1 MNVLYWFESI
11 RNTEGTGLLTRF
23 FEFITFFGHE
33 LIPIALICVLYW
45 CADKKLAYKIGFS
58 FFLSGLMTQ
67 CLKVTFRVERPWIKD
82 PAFTPVEGAVNEAT
96 SYSFPSG
103 HTQAATS
110 VYGSLALTLKKHW
123 LRIVCVL
130 LFVIVGISRLY
141 LGVHTPLDVGV
152 SMALT
157 FVITLIVFSFFEK
170 LYDNRKA
177 DIWVSLVMV
186 AISLFTLIYT
196 SVLFGN
202 GKINYKAASD
212 CIKSGGAGLAFAIGY
227 FIERRY
233 IDFDTKAKNIWMQI
247 VKLAAGLG
255 IALGLKE
262 GLKVI
267 FKLILGPENL
277 WADGIRYFVLVA
289 VIIVIYPWII
299 KKLSQRN

>member
-1 MNVLYWFESI
+1 MNILYWFESI
-11 RNTEGTGLLTRF
+11 RNPVLDGF
-23 FEFITFFGHE
+23 FSAITFFGHE

-67 CLKVTFRVERPWIKD
+67 CLKITFRIDRPWIKD
-82 PAFTPVEGAVNEAT
+82 PGFKPVGNAIDEAT

-110 VYGSLALTLKKHW
+110 VYGSLALTLKKVW

-130 LFVIVGISRLY
+130 LFLVVGISRLY

-152 SMALT
+152 SMTLT
-157 FVITLIVFSFFEK
+157 FIITALVFAFTDK
-170 LYDNRKA
+170 LYENRKA

-186 AISLFTLIYT
+186 VVSLFTLIYT
-196 SVLFGN
+196 TVLFTQGT
-202 GKINYKAASD
+202 ISHDAASD

-227 FIERRY
+227 FLERHY
-233 IDFDTKAKNIWMQI
+233 IDFDTKAKSVWMQ
-247 VKLAAGLG
+247 VLKLAAGLG
-255 IALGLKE
+255 IALGLKS

-267 FKLILGPENL
+267 LGETL
-277 WADGIRYFVLVA
+277 VADGIRYFVLVA
-289 VIIVIYPWII
+289 VIIVIYPWIL
-299 KKLSQRN
+299 KKTQNKK